1 MKTNNDIHSK
11 QFLDGIVQIRNTP
24 RADGSSPCQ
33 IVFGRSVRT
42 LIPTLSEALGT
53 NEFIER
59 ARTKKGILDTQQKLR
74 YDLHAK
80 DLKPLKA
87 GTLIWI
93 QNSETG
99 KWSDTGRIKCK
110 FRKRTYRIKMDNGK
124 VTYLKRK
131 RIRQKEDL
139 GPEASN
145 IDEREDNAVKE
156 RRREETDSKP
166 RRSERIKEKLKD
178 YSLINF

>member
-1 MKTNNDIHSK
+1 MSDCIM
-11 QFLDGIVQIRNTP
+11 
-24 RADGSSPCQ
+24 
-33 IVFGRSVRT
+33 RSVRT
-42 LIPTLSEALGT
+42 LIPTLSEALGK

-59 ARTKKGILDTQQKLR
+59 ARTKKEILDTQQKLR

-110 FRKRTYRIKMDNGK
+110 VRKRTYRIKMDNGRI
-124 VTYLKRK
+124 TYRNRK
-131 RIRQKEDL
+131 RIRQREDS
-139 GPEASN
+139 GSQASN
-145 IDEREDNAVKE
+145 IDEPEENAV
-156 RRREETDSKP
+156 RRRTREETDFKP
-166 RRSERIKEKLKD
+166 RRSERIKEKAKRQ
-178 YSLINF
+178 